1 MSSPVPAPVMSPP
14 RRRSMAGP
22 VVLIVMG
29 IIFLMATMGV
39 LHGYQ
44 LWALYG
50 KYWPALIILWGVIKL
65 VEHQR
70 ARAEGARATGIGVG
84 GVFLLLF
91 LIVTGSIATKTSNVN
106 WQGLRD
112 QFGIDE
118 SDLDSMFGQSFNY
131 HDELSQAFPDGAS
144 LHVVSD
150 RGAIKLVASND
161 NQIKVLIDKTVHAD
175 DQQKADKINAQTKP
189 LLTVAGQVVT
199 VNANTQAAGE
209 HGVAADMTISLPKK
223 AAAVISSRRG
233 DISIATREGNAEI
246 SAQRGDVNIADLN
259 GNAIINLDH
268 SSARLSNIA
277 GDVSI
282 DGRANDVSIA
292 NVKGSV
298 RLSGEFMESVH
309 LAQIAKTVSFRS
321 SRTDMEFAKL
331 DGELDLDSGDL
342 RASSVTGPSRLSTRS
357 KDIRLDGVYGDLR
370 LEDSNGSI
378 EVVVHK
384 LGNIQID
391 NRSGDIQLSLP
402 SEAAFRVDARAR
414 GGEIQSDFGDLQ
426 VNNGDREATA
436 TGSVGNGLATLRLNN
451 EHGTIELRKGTR
463 EASLPPS
470 PPRPPRV
477 PSGHQP
483 SQPPE
488 PTEN

>member
-1 MSSPVPAPVMSPP
+1 
-14 RRRSMAGP
+14 MAGP

-29 IIFLMATMGV
+29 IVFLMATMGV

-44 LWALYG
+44 LWGLYG
-50 KYWPALIILWGVIKL
+50 RYWPALIILWGVIKL

-70 ARAEGARATGIGVG
+70 ARAEGARSTGIGVG
-84 GVFLLLF
+84 GVFLLIF
-91 LIVTGSIATKTSNVN
+91 VIMTGSIATKTSNVN

-118 SDLDSMFGQSFNY
+118 SDLDSMFGESFNY
-131 HDELSQAFPDGAS
+131 HDELSQAFPEGGS

-150 RGAIKLVASND
+150 RGSIKVVVSED
-161 NQIKVLIDKTVHAD
+161 KQIKVLVDKTVHAD
-175 DQQKADKINAQTKP
+175 DQQKADKINEQTKP

-209 HGVAADMTISLPKK
+209 HGVGADMTISLPKK
-223 AAAVISSRRG
+223 ASVVISSRHG
-233 DISIATREGNAEI
+233 DISIATRDGNAEI
-246 SAQRGDVNIADLN
+246 SSQRGDVNISDLN
-259 GNAIINLDH
+259 GNANINLDH
-268 SSARLSNIA
+268 SSARLSNIS

-282 DGRANDVSIA
+282 DGRANDVNVA
-292 NVKGSV
+292 NVKGST
-298 RLSGEFMESVH
+298 RLNGEFMESVH
-309 LAQIAKTVSFRS
+309 LSQIAKTVSFRS

-342 RASSVTGPSRLSTRS
+342 RATSIWGPSRLSTRS
-357 KDIRLDGVYGDLR
+357 KDIRLDGVSGDLR
-370 LEDSNGSI
+370 LEDSNGSV
-378 EVVVHK
+378 EVAVRK

-402 SEAAFRVDARAR
+402 MQAAFRVDARAR
-414 GGEIQSDFGDLQ
+414 GGEIQSDFGELQ
-426 VNNGDREATA
+426 VNNGDKEATA

-451 EHGTIELRKGTR
+451 EHGTIELRKGTS
-463 EASLPPS
+463 EASLPPAPS
-470 PPRPPRV
+470 KPGKNLPEPPE
-477 PSGHQP
+477 
-483 SQPPE
+483 PPE

>member
-1 MSSPVPAPVMSPP
+1 MSSPVPAPVQAPP

-29 IIFLMATMGV
+29 IVFLMATMGV

-44 LWALYG
+44 LWGLYG
-50 KYWPALIILWGVIKL
+50 RYWPALIILWGVIKL

-70 ARAEGARATGIGVG
+70 ARAEGARSTGIGVG
-84 GVFLLLF
+84 GVFLLIF
-91 LIVTGSIATKTSNVN
+91 VIMTGSIATKTSNVN

-118 SDLDSMFGQSFNY
+118 SDLDSMFGESFNY
-131 HDELSQAFPDGAS
+131 HDELSQAFPEGGS

-150 RGAIKLVASND
+150 RGSIKVVVSED
-161 NQIKVLIDKTVHAD
+161 KQIKVLVDKTVHAD
-175 DQQKADKINAQTKP
+175 DQQKADKINEQTKP

-209 HGVAADMTISLPKK
+209 HGVGADMTISLPKK
-223 AAAVISSRRG
+223 ASVVISSRHG
-233 DISIATREGNAEI
+233 DISIATRDGNAEI
-246 SAQRGDVNIADLN
+246 SSQRGDVNISDLN
-259 GNAIINLDH
+259 GNANINLDH
-268 SSARLSNIA
+268 SSARLSNIS

-282 DGRANDVSIA
+282 DGRANDVNVA
-292 NVKGSV
+292 NVKGST
-298 RLSGEFMESVH
+298 RLNGEFMESVH
-309 LAQIAKTVSFRS
+309 LSQIAKTVSFRS

-342 RASSVTGPSRLSTRS
+342 RATSIWGPSRLSTRS
-357 KDIRLDGVYGDLR
+357 KDIRLDGVSGDLR
-370 LEDSNGSI
+370 LEDSNGSV
-378 EVVVHK
+378 EVAVRK

-402 SEAAFRVDARAR
+402 MQAAFRVDARAR
-414 GGEIQSDFGDLQ
+414 GGEIQSDFGELQ
-426 VNNGDREATA
+426 VNNGDKEATA

-451 EHGTIELRKGTR
+451 EHGTIELRKGTS
-463 EASLPPS
+463 EASLPPAPS
-470 PPRPPRV
+470 KPGKNLPEPPE
-477 PSGHQP
+477 
-483 SQPPE
+483 PPE

>member
-29 IIFLMATMGV
+29 IVFLMATMGV

-50 KYWPALIILWGVIKL
+50 RYWPALIILWGVIKL
-65 VEHQR
+65 IEHQR
-70 ARAEGARATGIGVG
+70 ARAEGTRASGIGVG
-84 GVFLLLF
+84 GVLLLLF
-91 LIVTGSIATKTSNVN
+91 LIITGSTATKTSNLN
-106 WQGLRD
+106 WQALHD

-118 SDLDSMFGQSFNY
+118 SDLDTMFGESFNY

-150 RGAIKLVASND
+150 RGAIKVVVSD
-161 NQIKVLIDKTVHAD
+161 DKQIKVLIDKTVHAD
-175 DQQKADKINAQTKP
+175 DQQKADKINQQTKP
-189 LLTVAGQVVT
+189 LLTMAGQVVT

-209 HGVAADMTISLPKK
+209 HGVTADMTISLPKK
-223 AAAVISSRRG
+223 AAVMISSRHG
-233 DISIATREGNAEI
+233 GVSIGARDGNAEI
-246 SAQRGDVNIADLN
+246 SSQRGDVNISDLN
-259 GNAIINLDH
+259 GNANLNLDH
-268 SSARLSNIA
+268 SSARLSNVS

-292 NVKGSV
+292 NVKGSA
-298 RLSGEFMESVH
+298 RLNGEFMESVH
-309 LAQIAKTVSFRS
+309 LSQIAKTVSFRS

-331 DGELDLDSGDL
+331 DGALDLDSGDL
-342 RASSVTGPSRLSTRS
+342 RASSVSGPSRLSTRS
-357 KDIRLDGVYGDLR
+357 KDIRLDGVSGDLR
-370 LEDSNGSI
+370 LEDSNGSV

-384 LGNIQID
+384 LGNVQID

-402 SEAAFRVDARAR
+402 MQAAFRVDARAK
-414 GGEIQSDFGDLQ
+414 GGEIQSDFGELN
-426 VNNGDREATA
+426 VNNGDKEATA
-436 TGSVGNGLATLRLNN
+436 TGSVGNGQSILRLNN
-451 EHGTIELRKGTR
+451 EHGTIELRKGTS

-470 PPRPPRV
+470 PPKPGKNLPSPPE
-477 PSGHQP
+477 
-483 SQPPE
+483 PPE

>member
-1 MSSPVPAPVMSPP
+1 MSSPAPLPASPP

-29 IIFLMATMGV
+29 IIFLMATMGM

-44 LWALYG
+44 LWSLYG

-65 VEHQR
+65 IEHQR
-70 ARAEGARATGIGVG
+70 ARAEGSRSSGIGVG
-84 GVFLLLF
+84 GVFLLVF
-91 LIVTGSIATKTSNVN
+91 LIITGSIATKTSNLN
-106 WQGLRD
+106 WQALHD

-118 SDLDSMFGQSFNY
+118 SDLDSMFGESFNY
-131 HDELSQAFPDGAS
+131 HDQLGQAFPDGAS

-150 RGAIKLVASND
+150 RGAIKLVVSD
-161 NQIKVLIDKTVHAD
+161 DKQIKVLIDKTVHAD
-175 DQQKADKINAQTKP
+175 NQEKADKINEQTKP

-209 HGVAADMTISLPKK
+209 HGVGTDMTISLPKK
-223 AAAVISSRRG
+223 ASVVISSRHG
-233 DISIATREGNAEI
+233 DISIASRDGNAEI
-246 SAQRGDVNIADLN
+246 STQRGDVNVSDLN
-259 GNAIINLDH
+259 GNLNLNLDH
-268 SSARLSNIA
+268 ASARLSNIT
-277 GDVSI
+277 GDVTI
-282 DGRANDVSIA
+282 DGRVNDLTLA
-292 NVKGSV
+292 NVKGSA
-298 RLSGEFMESVH
+298 RLNGEFMESVH
-309 LAQIAKTVSFRS
+309 LAQIAKTVSFHS

-342 RASSVTGPSRLSTRS
+342 RANSVTGPSRLSTRS
-357 KDIRLDGVYGDLR
+357 KDIRLDGVSGDLR

-378 EVVVHK
+378 EVAVRK

-414 GGEIQSDFGDLQ
+414 GGEIQSDFGELK
-426 VNNGDREATA
+426 VNNGDKEATA
-436 TGSVGNGLATLRLNN
+436 TGSVGNGVATLRLNN
-451 EHGTIELRKGTR
+451 EHGTIELRKGTS
-463 EASLPPS
+463 EAS
-470 PPRPPRV
+470 RPPAPPKPPKV
-477 PSGHQP
+477 PFNPQP
-483 SQPPE
+483 PPPPE

>member
-29 IIFLMATMGV
+29 IVFLMATMGV

-44 LWALYG
+44 LWAIYG

-70 ARAEGARATGIGVG
+70 ARAEGSRSSGIGLG

-91 LIVTGSIATKTSNVN
+91 LIITGSTATKTSNLN
-106 WQGLRD
+106 WQALHD

-118 SDLDSMFGQSFNY
+118 SDLDSMFGESFNY

-150 RGAIKLVASND
+150 RGAIKVVVSD
-161 NQIKVLIDKTVHAD
+161 DKQIKVLIDKTVHAD
-175 DQQKADKINAQTKP
+175 DQQKANKINEQTKP
-189 LLTVAGQVVT
+189 LLTMAGQVVT
-199 VNANTQAAGE
+199 INANTQAAGE
-209 HGVAADMTISLPKK
+209 HGVTADMTISLPKK
-223 AAAVISSRRG
+223 AAVVISSRHG
-233 DISIATREGNAEI
+233 DISIATRDGNAEI
-246 SAQRGDVNIADLN
+246 SSQRGDVNVSDLN
-259 GNAIINLDH
+259 GNANLNLDH
-268 SSARLSNIA
+268 SSAKLSNVS

-292 NVKGSV
+292 NVKGSA
-298 RLSGEFMESVH
+298 RLNGEFMESVH
-309 LAQIAKTVSFRS
+309 LSQIAKTVSFRS

-331 DGELDLDSGDL
+331 DGALDLDSGDL
-342 RASSVTGPSRLSTRS
+342 RASSVSGPSRVSTRS
-357 KDIRLDGVYGDLR
+357 KDIRLDGVSGDLR
-370 LEDSNGSI
+370 LEDSNGSV

-384 LGNIQID
+384 LGNVEID

-402 SEAAFRVDARAR
+402 MQAAFRVDARAK
-414 GGEIQSDFGDLQ
+414 GGEIQSDFGELN
-426 VNNGDREATA
+426 VNNGDKEATA
-436 TGSVGNGLATLRLNN
+436 TGSVGNGQSTLRLNN
-451 EHGTIELRKGTR
+451 EHGTIELRKGTS

-470 PPRPPRV
+470 PPKPGKNLPSPPE
-477 PSGHQP
+477 
-483 SQPPE
+483 PPE

>member
-29 IIFLMATMGV
+29 IVFLMATMGV

-50 KYWPALIILWGVIKL
+50 RYWPALIILWGVIKL
-65 VEHQR
+65 IEHQR
-70 ARAEGARATGIGVG
+70 ARAEGNRASGIGVG
-84 GVFLLLF
+84 GVLLLLF
-91 LIVTGSIATKTSNVN
+91 LIITGSTATKTSNLN
-106 WQGLRD
+106 WQALHD

-118 SDLDSMFGQSFNY
+118 SDLDTMFGESFNY

-150 RGAIKLVASND
+150 RGAIKVVVSD
-161 NQIKVLIDKTVHAD
+161 DKQIKVLIDKTVHAD
-175 DQQKADKINAQTKP
+175 DQQKADKINQQTKP
-189 LLTVAGQVVT
+189 LLTMAGQVVT

-209 HGVAADMTISLPKK
+209 HGVTADMTISLPKK
-223 AAAVISSRRG
+223 AAVMISSRHG
-233 DISIATREGNAEI
+233 DVSIGARDGNAEI
-246 SAQRGDVNIADLN
+246 SSQRGDVNISDLN
-259 GNAIINLDH
+259 GNANLNLDH
-268 SSARLSNIA
+268 SSARLSNVS

-292 NVKGSV
+292 NVKGSA
-298 RLSGEFMESVH
+298 RLNGEFMESVH
-309 LAQIAKTVSFRS
+309 LSQIAKTVSFRS

-331 DGELDLDSGDL
+331 DGALDLDSGDL
-342 RASSVTGPSRLSTRS
+342 RASSVSGPSRLSTRS
-357 KDIRLDGVYGDLR
+357 KDIRLDGVSGDLR
-370 LEDSNGSI
+370 LEDSNGSV

-384 LGNIQID
+384 LGNVQID

-402 SEAAFRVDARAR
+402 MQAAFRVDARAK
-414 GGEIQSDFGDLQ
+414 GGEIQSDFGELN
-426 VNNGDREATA
+426 VNNGDKEATA
-436 TGSVGNGLATLRLNN
+436 TGSVGNGQSILRLNN
-451 EHGTIELRKGTR
+451 EHGTIELRKGTS

-470 PPRPPRV
+470 PPKPGKNLPSPPE
-477 PSGHQP
+477 
-483 SQPPE
+483 PPE

>member
-1 MSSPVPAPVMSPP
+1 
-14 RRRSMAGP
+14 MAGP

-29 IIFLMATMGV
+29 IVFLMATMGV

-70 ARAEGARATGIGVG
+70 ARAEGSRAKGIGVG

-91 LIVTGSIATKTSNVN
+91 VIMTGSIATKTSNLN
-106 WQGLRD
+106 WQAIHD

-118 SDLDSMFGQSFNY
+118 GDFDSMFGDAFNY
-131 HDELSQAFPDGAS
+131 HHELSQAFPEGAS

-150 RGAIKLVASND
+150 RGAVKVVASD
-161 NQIKVLIDKTVHAD
+161 DKQIKVLVDKTVHAD
-175 DQQKADKINAQTKP
+175 DQAKADKIDEQTKP

-209 HGVAADMTISLPKK
+209 HGVSADMTISLPKK
-223 AAAVISSRRG
+223 AAVVIS
-233 DISIATREGNAEI
+233 TR
-246 SAQRGDVNIADLN
+246 RGDVNVATRDGNAEVSSQRGEVNISDLN
-259 GNAIINLDH
+259 GNAKLNLDH
-268 SSARLSNIA
+268 SSARLSNIS
-277 GDVSI
+277 GDISI
-282 DGRANDVSIA
+282 DGRANDVTLA
-292 NVKGSV
+292 DVKGSA
-298 RLSGEFMESVH
+298 RLNGEFMESVH
-309 LAQIAKTVSFRS
+309 LSKIAKTVSFRS

-342 RASSVTGPSRLSTRS
+342 RATAVSGPSRLSTRS
-357 KDIRLDGVYGDLR
+357 KDIRLDGVSGDLR

-402 SEAAFRVDARAR
+402 MQAAFRMDARAR
-414 GGEIQSDFGDLQ
+414 GGEIQSDFGELN
-426 VNNGDREATA
+426 VNNGDKEATA

-463 EASLPPS
+463 EAALPP
-470 PPRPPRV
+470 PPSKPGKNLPAPPDL
-477 PSGHQP
+477 
-483 SQPPE
+483 PE

>member
-1 MSSPVPAPVMSPP
+1 MSSPVPAPVISPP

-29 IIFLMATMGV
+29 IVFLMATMGV

-44 LWALYG
+44 LWAIYG

-70 ARAEGARATGIGVG
+70 ARAEGSRSSGIGVG

-91 LIVTGSIATKTSNVN
+91 LIITGSTATKTSNLN
-106 WQGLRD
+106 WQALHD

-118 SDLDSMFGQSFNY
+118 SDLDTMFGESFNY

-150 RGAIKLVASND
+150 RGAIKIVASD
-161 NQIKVLIDKTVHAD
+161 DKQIKVLIDKTVHAD
-175 DQQKADKINAQTKP
+175 DQQKADKINQQAKP
-189 LLTVAGQVVT
+189 LLTMAGQVVT

-209 HGVAADMTISLPKK
+209 HGVTADMTISLPKK
-223 AAAVISSRRG
+223 AAVLISSRHG
-233 DISIATREGNAEI
+233 DVSITARDGNAEI
-246 SAQRGDVNIADLN
+246 SSQRGDVNISDLN
-259 GNAIINLDH
+259 GNANLNLDH
-268 SSARLSNIA
+268 SSARLSNVS

-292 NVKGSV
+292 NVKGSA
-298 RLSGEFMESVH
+298 RLNGEFMESVH
-309 LAQIAKTVSFRS
+309 LSQIAKTVSFRS

-331 DGELDLDSGDL
+331 DGALDLDSGDL
-342 RASSVTGPSRLSTRS
+342 RASSVSGPSRLSTRS
-357 KDIRLDGVYGDLR
+357 KDIRLDGVSGDLR
-370 LEDSNGSI
+370 LEDSNGSV

-384 LGNIQID
+384 LGNVQID

-402 SEAAFRVDARAR
+402 MQAAFRVDARAK
-414 GGEIQSDFGDLQ
+414 GGEIQSDFGELN
-426 VNNGDREATA
+426 VNNGDKEATA
-436 TGSVGNGLATLRLNN
+436 TGSVGNGQSTLRLNN
-451 EHGTIELRKGTR
+451 EHGTIELRKGTS

-470 PPRPPRV
+470 PPTPGKNLPSPPE
-477 PSGHQP
+477 
-483 SQPPE
+483 PPE

>member
-1 MSSPVPAPVMSPP
+1 MSSPVPAPVMPSPP
-14 RRRSMAGP
+14 RRSMAGP

-29 IIFLMATMGV
+29 IVFLMATMGV

-44 LWALYG
+44 LWAIYG

-65 VEHQR
+65 IEHQR
-70 ARAEGARATGIGVG
+70 ARAEGARAKGIGVG

-91 LIVTGSIATKTSNVN
+91 VIMTGSIATKTSNVN
-106 WQGLRD
+106 WQALHD

-118 SDLDSMFGQSFNY
+118 GDFDSMFGESFNY
-131 HDELSQAFPDGAS
+131 HHELSQAFPEGAS

-150 RGAIKLVASND
+150 RGAVKVVVSED
-161 NQIKVLIDKTVHAD
+161 KQIKVLVDKTVHAD
-175 DQQKADKINAQTKP
+175 DQAKADKIDEQTKP

-209 HGVAADMTISLPKK
+209 HGVSADMTISLPKK
-223 AAAVISSRRG
+223 AAVVISTRRG
-233 DISIATREGNAEI
+233 DVNVATRDGNAEV
-246 SAQRGDVNIADLN
+246 SSQRGDVNISDLN
-259 GNAIINLDH
+259 GNVKLNLDH
-268 SSARLSNIA
+268 SSARLSTIS

-282 DGRANDVSIA
+282 DGRANDVTIGD
-292 NVKGSV
+292 VKGSA
-298 RLSGEFMESVH
+298 RLNGEFMESVH
-309 LAQIAKTVSFRS
+309 LSKIAKTVSFRS

-342 RASSVTGPSRLSTRS
+342 RATGVYGPSRLSTRS
-357 KDIRLDGVYGDLR
+357 KDIRLDGVSGDLR

-402 SEAAFRVDARAR
+402 MQAAFRVDARAR
-414 GGEIQSDFGDLQ
+414 GGEIQSDFGELK
-426 VNNGDREATA
+426 VNNGDKEATA
-436 TGSVGNGLATLRLNN
+436 SGSVGNGLATLRLNN
-451 EHGTIELRKGTR
+451 EHGTIELRKGTS
-463 EASLPPS
+463 EAALPP
-470 PPRPPRV
+470 PPPKPGKNLPAPPDV
-477 PSGHQP
+477 
-483 SQPPE
+483 PE